1 MIFHLS
7 RIVAVVLVLLA
18 LALGTYAWMLSRTKP
33 APPAVSSLPVE
44 PPKSTATFPVVVTS
58 KAVPAGQAIGA
69 DALRVE
75 RLPINPPGAFK
86 DVASAEGRVAVAD
99 LGEGTPLLEG
109 QLVSGLAL
117 HVQDGE
123 RAIAVKADE
132 ANGVGNRV
140 RPGDFV
146 DVFFVLKSDGKDVEH
161 TQARLLL
168 PRARVLAFGSTSL
181 DHLPPTKPVDG
192 KAANA
197 QAARP
202 EAARTAVLAVPVMAV
217 NRIALAE
224 SAGRLQLALRNP
236 TDTAVPDPALFA
248 ELPTAL
254 RPRVLATGTAAQPA
268 LQGIDVAQA
277 GLRASDLADG
287 GSANVPRSQA
297 ARTVNVATPVRAVR
311 SATPVGGTEFEIIR
325 GDRRET
331 ATY

>member
-1 MIFHLS
+1 
-7 RIVAVVLVLLA
+7 
-18 LALGTYAWMLSRTKP
+18 
-33 APPAVSSLPVE
+33 
-44 PPKSTATFPVVVTS
+44 
-58 KAVPAGQAIGA
+58 IGA

-86 DVASAEGRVAVAD
+86 DVASAEGRVPVAD

-181 DHLPPTKPVDG
+181 DHLPPTKPVDA